1 MFVTKASVVPCLGKK
16 NITSLGQSKK
26 DKMKDRRKSWNE
38 EYKLNWP
45 TEMIVSARPFWLPCW

>member
-16 NITSLGQSKK
+16 NMTPLDQNIK
-26 DKMKDRRKSWNE
+26 DKTKNSRKSWNE

-45 TEMIVSARPFWLPCW
+45 TDMIVNARPFWLPY